1 MRKSG
6 TVISILKDKK
16 SGVQR
21 FGLILDNSETEEA
34 CSINTD
40 GNQVKDCA
48 SCSGC
53 GFSKQKKGMFV
64 VTGNMVTAVNKS
76 GKNIHIGDSVQ
87 LEIQESKAKLQAV
100 FSVFVP
106 ALFAAA
112 AAYIFYSFFKTEIAS
127 ISGLFLGLALGGTA
141 ALLIKKI
148 AGDKSLPEIAEVVLK
163 STALPQNS
171 EVRNSIF
178 RPVHSQ
184 KILQPDSNLFISTQ
198 SVGD

>member
-16 SGVQR
+16 SGVQK

-53 GFSKQKKGMFV
+53 GFSKQKKGVFV

-112 AAYIFYSFFKTEIAS
+112 AAYIFYSFFNNSANIFFALIILTFVFATEIFRVSAISFMLFSSKNLSSS
-127 ISGLFLGLALGGTA
+127 IL
-141 ALLIKKI
+141 
-148 AGDKSLPEIAEVVLK
+148 
-163 STALPQNS
+163 
-171 EVRNSIF
+171 R
-178 RPVHSQ
+178 
-184 KILQPDSNLFISTQ
+184 
-198 SVGD
+198 

>member
-16 SGVQR
+16 SGVQK

-53 GFSKQKKGMFV
+53 GFSKQKKGVFV

-112 AAYIFYSFFKTEIAS
+112 AAYILYSFFS
-127 ISGLFLGLALGGTA
+127 ISR
-141 ALLIKKI
+141 
-148 AGDKSLPEIAEVVLK
+148 SYVLK
-163 STALPQNS
+163 KNTLNCYSFLLCSFTGLI
-171 EVRNSIF
+171 IF
-178 RPVHSQ
+178 GIYPTR
-184 KILQPDSNLFISTQ
+184 KCICKWRI
-198 SVGD
+198 